1 MDRNGRVWEKS
12 KAMLLSKIWRPTKW
26 ILLVLLVF
34 LLLFLL
40 MLIIETAVWQLLD
53 LLIVPV
59 VLALGAWF
67 LNKKQK
73 ETELE
78 IAQKQRE
85 EDARIAQEKNQ
96 TDRLIAKDRNQQTLL
111 DGYFDRMTSL
121 ILEKGLKESV
131 SGDEIRNI
139 ARTHTLSVLRNLDGK
154 RKGQV
159 LRFLYESNLVGKI
172 ATIELHAAEFRQ
184 TDLIMVPLS
193 LFRDENGKTPN
204 EWSEELITQF
214 VMKDYDSFPHN
225 VTKAWSSSLWQAEL
239 KDVDFS
245 SSAFILTKFGYANLD
260 EANFTGAILALAN
273 FEGANLRGASLQDA
287 DLRRANLSKAKVTN
301 EQLQTAKSLEGAIM
315 PNGEK
320 YHPEYFKK
328 AK

>member
-1 MDRNGRVWEKS
+1 M
-12 KAMLLSKIWRPTKW
+12 LSKLWRLAKW
-26 ILLVLLVF
+26 ILLFLLVLF
-34 LLLFLL
+34 LLFLL
-40 MLIIETAVWQLLD
+40 MFIVEAAVWQLLD
-53 LLIVPV
+53 LLIVPA

-78 IAQKQRE
+78 IGKKQRD
-85 EDARIAQEKNQ
+85 EDARIAKEKNQ

-111 DGYFDRMTSL
+111 DSYFDRMTGL

-139 ARTHTLSVLRNLDGK
+139 ARTHTLSVLRNLDEK

-159 LRFLYESNLVGKI
+159 LRFLYESNLVGKPAI
-172 ATIELHAAEFRQ
+172 IELHAAEFRL

-193 LFRDENGKTPN
+193 LFADADGSSPKYWT
-204 EWSEELITQF
+204 EELITRF
-214 VMKDYDSFPHN
+214 VMNDYDSFPHN
-225 VTKAWSSSLWQAEL
+225 VTKAWSASLWKAEL

-245 SSAFILTKFGYANLD
+245 GAAFILTKFGYANLD

-273 FEGANLRGASLQDA
+273 FEGANLRGASLQGA
-287 DLRRANLSKAKVTN
+287 DLRRANLSEATVTDN
-301 EQLQTAKSLEGAIM
+301 QLQTAKSLEGAIM

-320 YHPEYFKK
+320 YHTGYFKK
-328 AK
+328 VK